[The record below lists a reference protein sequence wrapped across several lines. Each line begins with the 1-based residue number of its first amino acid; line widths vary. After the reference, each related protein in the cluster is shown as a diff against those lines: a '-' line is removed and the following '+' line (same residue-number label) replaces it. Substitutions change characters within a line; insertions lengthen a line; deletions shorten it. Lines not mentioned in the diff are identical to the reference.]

1 MKNIW
6 CLVITLCSFSGF
18 SQQQKFNLLIGT
30 YTDKC
35 YSNGIYVYDFD
46 VNSGHADYKANT
58 DGIINPSF
66 LTISTD
72 RKIVYSVNENGS
84 KSTISSFKFDP
95 VLGDLN
101 NLNQVNAEGED
112 PCHIINDDKNVL
124 VANYSTGN
132 LTVFKKKSDGSL
144 SNVVQNIY
152 HKGSS
157 KNPERQSSPHA
168 HLVQFSPDKK
178 YVFATDLGTDF
189 IYQYNYDPNSE
200 NQILTIKDS
209 IGVRKGSGPR
219 HLTFSP
225 NGKNAYLINELSGS
239 LIVYM
244 YENDR
249 LRKIEETQIIDDT
262 FHGEVAAADIH
273 ISPDGK
279 FLYATNRAVANDI
292 TVFEIIQHGKLLFKQ
307 FIKTGGIS
315 PRNFAI
321 DPSGNFVL
329 IANQNSN
336 QIVIFKRDHKTGRL
350 AKTNKVIDVCQPVCL
365 IFSEI

>member
-6 CLVITLCSFSGF
+6 YVVVTLYAFSGF
-18 SQQQKFNLLIGT
+18 AQQQKYNLLIGT

-35 YSNGIYVYDFD
+35 DSNGIYIYEFD
-46 VNSGHADYKANT
+46 SNSGQVDYKSNA
-58 DGIINPSF
+58 DSVKNPSF
-66 LTISTD
+66 LTISSDKKT
-72 RKIVYSVNENGS
+72 IYSVNESGS

-95 VLGDLN
+95 ILGDLST
-101 NLNQVNAEGED
+101 LNQVNAQGED
-112 PCHIINDDKNVL
+112 PCYIINDDKNVI
-124 VANYSTGN
+124 VANYSSGN
-132 LTVFKKKSDGSL
+132 ITVLKKKSDGSL
-144 SNVVQNIY
+144 NNVIQNIQ

-157 KNPERQSSPHA
+157 KNKERQESSHPHM
-168 HLVQFSPDKK
+168 VQFSPDKK
-178 YVFATDLGTDF
+178 FVFATDLGTDF
-189 IYQYNYDPNSE
+189 IYQYTYNPSSE
-200 NQILTIKDS
+200 NQVLTIKDS
-209 IGVRKGSGPR
+209 VGVRKGSGPR

-225 NGKNAYLINELSGS
+225 NGKNAYLLNELSGT

-249 LRKIEETQIIDDT
+249 LRKIEETQVIDDT

-321 DPSGNFVL
+321 DPTGNFVL
-329 IANQNSN
+329 IANQQSN
-336 QIVIFKRDHKTGRL
+336 NIVIFKRDHKTGRL
-350 AKTNKVIDVCQPVCL
+350 TKTNKIIEVCQPVCL
-365 IFSEI
+365 VFSEI